1 MKIKK
6 TIIALLI
13 IIVAFLTGCELE
25 FAGVNYNCDDD
36 GNCDITSADSSAET
50 FSPGK
55 WVFHKAV
62 DLKEFYDKPMPFGEY
77 VPKNTSTNGEKL
89 PLIIW
94 LHGAVGSSQNC
105 NDQSDA
111 SSLEKHR
118 FIKLVSNWESTGLK
132 PISAVI
138 MAPSHCDTEGWQGKK
153 SINTVK
159 AIIDYAEKYDNI
171 DRNRVVLMG
180 HSDGGSGV
188 VYVSRNNQDLFAGLV
203 VMSGFA
209 CFNYDH
215 NYYKTIPLK
224 GYMTSNPARATD
236 PNGGGDGNTGMI
248 GCFSE
253 INRSSDLHIFP
264 KNTTHDEVQEKAFTL
279 DEDNDGVSDL
289 IYWATLQYKN

>member
-1 MKIKK
+1 MKSKK
-6 TIIALLI
+6 IMIIFLFIAAL
-13 IIVAFLTGCELE
+13 FLTSCEFE
-25 FAGVNYNCDDD
+25 YDGITYVCDDD
-36 GNCDITSADSSAET
+36 GNCNVTSTGSSAET

-55 WVFHKAV
+55 WVFHKAA
-62 DLKEFYDKPMPFGEY
+62 DLKEFYENPMPFGEY
-77 VPKNTSTNGEKL
+77 VPKSTSTNGEKL

-94 LHGAVGSSQNC
+94 LHGAVGSRQNC

-132 PISAVI
+132 PISVVI
-138 MAPSHCDTEGWQGKK
+138 MAPSHCDTEGWQGEK

-203 VMSGFA
+203 VMSGFVS
-209 CFNYDH
+209 FNADY

-224 GYMTSNPARATD
+224 GYMTSNPASASD
-236 PNGGGDGNTGMI
+236 SNGGGDGNTGMKRI
-248 GCFSE
+248 FE
-253 INRSSDLHIFP
+253 EVNRSNDLYIFP
-264 KNTTHDEVQEKAFTL
+264 KDVTHDEVQEKAFTL
-279 DEDNDGVSDL
+279 DENNDGVSDL
-289 IYWATLQYKN
+289 INWATLQYKN